1 MVLARHVGPI
11 TSALAAPL
19 AATID
24 NSCGSGKGPLPK
36 DRHNSASSAHTASM
50 SDSAAFLDDSAVG
63 CLPEQRPVGGPHDE
77 SAGDWSNKRKRK
89 LTDCSDPGLSS
100 ASVRRHPKDF
110 VFDARAVKRQHIV
123 DPSFATV
130 RPGALNGKSL
140 SMPVSFSFPTCQ
152 IDPQTAYPAHAQT
165 IRQCSVRKRG
175 SCIVAFLQV
184 QSLCY
189 RVLKERQ
196 LGSPCRF
203 GL

>member
-1 MVLARHVGPI
+1 VVTTVITQVWGQQVTLAHVYLIVRSRKIVLTFKVLKHMGLV
-11 TSALAAPL
+11 
-19 AATID
+19 
-24 NSCGSGKGPLPK
+24 CK
-36 DRHNSASSAHTASM
+36 SSAHILP
-50 SDSAAFLDDSAVG
+50 AAIS
-63 CLPEQRPVGGPHDE
+63 
-77 SAGDWSNKRKRK
+77 GDWSNKRKRK
-89 LTDCSDPGLSS
+89 LTDCSDPGFSS

-140 SMPVSFSFPTCQ
+140 PMPVSFVFPTCH

-165 IRQCSVRKRG
+165 IRQCSIRKHG
-175 SCIVAFLQV
+175 SCMVTFLQV